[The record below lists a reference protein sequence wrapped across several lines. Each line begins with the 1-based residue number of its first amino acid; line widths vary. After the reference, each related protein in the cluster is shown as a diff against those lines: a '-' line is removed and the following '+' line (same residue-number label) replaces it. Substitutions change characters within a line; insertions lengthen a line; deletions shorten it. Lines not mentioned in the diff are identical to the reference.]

1 MVKMRVHGILA
12 VTGICVVAAAGGGT
26 AYAAVSSSIVDSSGV
41 IHGCVSNADV
51 RGTHVLLVHDTTRN
65 CPRGTTEL
73 DWNQRGAAGPAGP
86 KGDTGATGPAG
97 PAGPAGTKGDT
108 GATGPA
114 GPAGPAGTKGD
125 TGATG
130 PAGPAGPAGTKGDTG
145 ATGPAGPA
153 GPAGTKGDTGATG
166 PAGPSTAGPDGL
178 DVVRVMADGTRTAT
192 AQCPADHPYAI
203 SGGGSGDTT
212 NNIGGAML
220 SSEPVFSTSTMEPI
234 AWTVVGIAQNS
245 PVEAIAE
252 CVK

>member
-1 MVKMRVHGILA
+1 MRVHGILA
-12 VTGICVVAAAGGGT
+12 VTGICAAAAAGGGT
-26 AYAAVSSSIVDSSGV
+26 AYAAVSSSIVSSGGV

-51 RGTHVLLVHDTTRN
+51 SGTHVLLVHDTSRN

-73 DWNQRGAAGPAGP
+73 DWNQQGPAGPAGR

-97 PAGPAGTKGDT
+97 PAGPAGRKGDT

-114 GPAGPAGTKGD
+114 GPAGPAGPMGD

-130 PAGPAGPAGTKGDTG
+130 PAGPAGPAG
-145 ATGPAGPA
+145 PM
-153 GPAGTKGDTGATG
+153 GDTGATG
-166 PAGPSTAGPDGL
+166 PAGPSTAGPGGL
-178 DVVRVMADGTRTAT
+178 DVERVMADGTGTAT

-203 SGGGSGDTT
+203 SGGGSGDTEH
-212 NNIGGAML
+212 NIDGAML
-220 SSEPVFSTSTMEPI
+220 SSEPVFSTSTTEPI
-234 AWTVVGIAQNS
+234 AWTVVGVAQNS

>member
-73 DWNQRGAAGPAGP
+73 DWNQRGAAGPVGP

-97 PAGPAGTKGDT
+97 PAGPAG
-108 GATGPA
+108 P
-114 GPAGPAGTKGD
+114 
-125 TGATG
+125 
-130 PAGPAGPAGTKGDTG
+130 
-145 ATGPAGPA
+145 
-153 GPAGTKGDTGATG
+153 KGDTGATG

>member
-1 MVKMRVHGILA
+1 MAEMRVRGILA

-97 PAGPAGTKGDT
+97 PAGPAGPKGDT

-114 GPAGPAGTKGD
+114 GPAGPAGPKGD

-130 PAGPAGPAGTKGDTG
+130 PAGPAGPAG
-145 ATGPAGPA
+145 P
-153 GPAGTKGDTGATG
+153 KGDTGATG
-166 PAGPSTAGPDGL
+166 PAGPSTAGPGGL
-178 DVVRVMADGTRTAT
+178 DVVRVVADGTGTAT
-192 AQCPADHPYAI
+192 AQCPPDHPYAI
-203 SGGGSGDTT
+203 SGGGSGDTSH
-212 NNIGGAML
+212 NIGGAML

-252 CVK
+252 CAKVGVRGKRSH